1 MNSFWEKVERVNRRL
16 IPYALLVLLVLI
28 LAELLLEV
36 ENTLAERAVRYADYA
51 VIAIFVVDLIF
62 LALRAKNTRFFFANY
77 WLDLIAIF
85 PFSLFFSLLS
95 ELFRGIE
102 FLERAVVGQYI
113 FHESLEVE
121 KIVAR
126 ETRFMKYVRI
136 AARIIRAA
144 TKSRIF
150 AKLGK
155 VKAPLRG
162 RRSEDKRRKSLR
174 RKNGNTSLF

>member
-28 LAELLLEV
+28 LAELFLEV
-36 ENTLAERAVRYADYA
+36 ENTAAERAVRFADYV

-77 WLDLIAIF
+77 WLDLIAVF
-85 PFSLFFSLLS
+85 PFSLFFRLLS

-126 ETRFMKYVRI
+126 ETRLMKYVRI
-136 AARIIRAA
+136 AARVIRAA
-144 TKSRIF
+144 TKSRLF
-150 AKLGK
+150 VKLDMTK
-155 VKAPLRG
+155 ITPKETP
-162 RRSEDKRRKSLR
+162 SKTKRRKRLQ